1 MSDNNKP
8 TDPLVANL
16 RKKLSDAEA
25 AVTVR
30 AELESL
36 AKQRADK
43 VTVVDRLTQQL
54 EEAEQELIKLGVE
67 PPESADPKFRDSR
80 LGIDHERK
88 LARLKRLESLDWP
101 SWNTAL
107 SAEDRAAEIKR
118 AREEVTNSHREMVER
133 QREQRKK
140 ENS

>member
-16 RKKLSDAEA
+16 RKKLSNAEA

-30 AELESL
+30 AELELL

-43 VTVVDRLTQQL
+43 EIVVDRLTQQL
-54 EEAEQELIKLGVE
+54 EEAEQELIKLGLE
-67 PPESADPKFRDSR
+67 PPESADPKSDY
-80 LGIDHERK
+80 ERK
-88 LARLKRLESLDWP
+88 LARVKRLESLDWP
-101 SWNTAL
+101 IWNTAL
-107 SAEDRAAEIKR
+107 SAEDRAAEIMR
-118 AREEVTNSHREMVER
+118 AREEVTKSHREMVER

-140 ENS
+140 KNS